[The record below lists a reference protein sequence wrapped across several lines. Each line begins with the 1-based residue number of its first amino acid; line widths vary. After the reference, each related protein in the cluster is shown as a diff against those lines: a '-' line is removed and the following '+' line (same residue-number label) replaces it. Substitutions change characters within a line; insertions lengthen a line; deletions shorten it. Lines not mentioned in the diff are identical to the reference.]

1 MKTSERRAEDQRRA
15 LAWTEL
21 CSAGLAAGVL
31 VQAVLAGQFLTSR
44 PGLLDFHR
52 ILAEAIPLA
61 AIALVALTW
70 RRRELGSV
78 GQRMLQLSVLSLV
91 AIVIQTGLGFAGRSS
106 PTAVAVHVPL
116 GVALFG
122 CLLWITF
129 AAHSQRRTPGGD
141 PETKVG

>member
-1 MKTSERRAEDQRRA
+1 MTTAERRGQEHPRA
-15 LAWTEL
+15 LAWIER

-31 VQAVLAGQFLTSR
+31 LQAVLAGQFLSSR
-44 PGLLDFHR
+44 PGMLDLHR
-52 ILAEAIPLA
+52 FLAEAIPIA
-61 AIALVALTW
+61 AIVLVALAW
-70 RRRELGSV
+70 KRRRLGTV
-78 GQRMLQLSVLSLV
+78 GQQILQLSVLSLV

-129 AAHSQRRTPGGD
+129 TAHSLRHAPKDEVQ
-141 PETKVG
+141 PEVG